1 MARNHKFEP
10 KQFVLIKII
19 CLLKVS
25 YIQQRFKLSEY
36 PILNFQTVVGYPRHS
51 MNQFEKRRNFYVT
64 FSISRISLNLA
75 ELLCKH
81 KLCFFIVQ
89 LIVLLICFIV
99 NQHFLCYKMYSG
111 RTQRITNTKN
121 INTVVTCA
129 SILVFLLENY
139 YGKAIITV
147 SSFDEFSH
155 L

>member
-1 MARNHKFEP
+1 M
-10 KQFVLIKII
+10 
-19 CLLKVS
+19 
-25 YIQQRFKLSEY
+25 
-36 PILNFQTVVGYPRHS
+36 
-51 MNQFEKRRNFYVT
+51 
-64 FSISRISLNLA
+64 
-75 ELLCKH
+75 
-81 KLCFFIVQ
+81 
-89 LIVLLICFIV
+89 

-155 L
+155 LWSVVRKCLRMWRLIKIVLGLLFVFKCMCLITNFRRMFEWLSGFRRMHYAHVFVFTDRIASESLFSMLCYNRWTKRPAVVLIVMAVHLNCTCTA